1 MSNINKDFSI
11 SHTLRELLK
20 ASGLGLDALTCT
32 LGELLN
38 VPILIA
44 TPSYETLST
53 TFLHPDLDSFHV
65 EINGPKGNE
74 KLFLCTIATKSLR
87 IKAAGWAIAPNGRV
101 IGYVFLLFDKDDP
114 DFEAYQSLME
124 SATSLYAT
132 HLQNQLELKQ
142 EKHKTKN
149 AFFYDLLYGNLKRN
163 EEIIQMGR
171 VWGWDLRKPQAVL
184 TMVICELEHYSPDWH
199 LMDILQ
205 RTVDRVI
212 IDKYFRNP
220 ATTVNRNEFIVL
232 IPFKTEKDSE
242 QNLEISSLMKDIL
255 VKIENTE
262 LAHRVCCG
270 VGQTYKEAI
279 NLFRSYQEA
288 KVALDMGKLLGIEIP
303 FFSDLGLERI
313 LYKHDLQDLKEY
325 HDHVLG
331 KLSNSEE
338 MEDGLLETLETFTM
352 NQFDVNKTAQE
363 LFIHR
368 NTLRNR
374 LNKIET
380 ILGCYL
386 DDMDTRLNMSAAF
399 TIRRLHKF

>member
-1 MSNINKDFSI
+1 MLNTNKDFSI

-20 ASGLGLDALTCT
+20 ASALGLDALTCT

-38 VPILIA
+38 VPVLIS
-44 TPSYETLST
+44 TPSYETLCT
-53 TFLHPDLDSFHV
+53 TFLHPDLDAFRV
-65 EINGPKGNE
+65 EINGPKENE
-74 KLFLCTIATKSLR
+74 KLFYCTIATKSLR
-87 IKAAGWAIAPNGRV
+87 LKAAGWAIAPTSRV
-101 IGYVFLLFDKDDP
+101 IGYVFLLYDNDDP
-114 DFEAYQSLME
+114 DFEAYQSVME

-163 EEIIQMGR
+163 EEIIQMGC
-171 VWGWDLRKPQAVL
+171 VWGWDLGQPHAVL
-184 TMVICELEHYSPDWH
+184 TLVISELEHYSPDWH

-242 QNLEISSLMKDIL
+242 QKLEISSLMKDIL
-255 VKIENTE
+255 VKIKSTE
-262 LAHRVCCG
+262 LANRICCG
-270 VGQTYKEAI
+270 VGQTYIEPI
-279 NLFRSYQEA
+279 NFFRSYQEA
-288 KVALDMGKLLGIEIP
+288 KVALDTGKLLGVEIP
-303 FFSDLGLERI
+303 FFSDMGLERI

-331 KLSNSEE
+331 KLLNSEE
-338 MEDGLLETLETFTM
+338 NEDGLFETLETFM
-352 NQFDVNKTAQE
+352 INQFDVNKTAQE

-380 ILGCYL
+380 ILGRRL
-386 DDMDTRLNMSAAF
+386 DDMDTRLDISAAF
-399 TIRRLHKF
+399 KIRRLHKF

>member
-11 SHTLRELLK
+11 SHTLREIIK
-20 ASGLGLDALTCT
+20 ASGVGLDALTCT

-44 TPSYETLST
+44 SPSYETLCT
-53 TFLHPDLDSFHV
+53 TFLHPDLDDFRV
-65 EINGPKGNE
+65 EINGLKENE
-74 KLFLCTIATKSLR
+74 KLFFCTIVTKSLR
-87 IKAAGWAIAPNGRV
+87 IKAAGWAIAPTGRV
-101 IGYVFLLFDKDDP
+101 IGYVFLLYDKDDP
-114 DFEAYQSLME
+114 DFEAYQFLME

-132 HLQNQLELKQ
+132 HLQNQLDLKQ

-149 AFFYDLLYGNLKRN
+149 TFFYDLLYGNLKRN
-163 EEIIQMGR
+163 EEIVQMGR
-171 VWGWDLRKPQAVL
+171 VWGWDLGKPQAVL
-184 TMVICELEHYSPDWH
+184 TLVICELEHYSPDWH

-232 IPFKTEKDSE
+232 IPLKTEKAPE
-242 QNLEISSLMKDIL
+242 QKLEISSLMKDIL
-255 VKIENTE
+255 IKIKNTE
-262 LAHRVCCG
+262 LANRICCG
-270 VGQTYKEAI
+270 VGQTYKEPI

-303 FFSDLGLERI
+303 FFSDMGLERI

-331 KLSNSEE
+331 KLLNSEE
-338 MEDGLLETLETFTM
+338 MEDGLLETLQTFTM

-374 LNKIET
+374 LNKIEM

-386 DDMDTRLNMSAAF
+386 DDMDTRLNISAAF
-399 TIRRLHKF
+399 KIRRLHKF